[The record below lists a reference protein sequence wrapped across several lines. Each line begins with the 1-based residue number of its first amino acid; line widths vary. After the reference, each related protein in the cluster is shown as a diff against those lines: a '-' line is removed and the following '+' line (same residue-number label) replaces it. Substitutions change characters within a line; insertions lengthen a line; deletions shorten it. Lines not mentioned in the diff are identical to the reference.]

1 MDSTATDFGGVS
13 QRRPTIPGLNLSRCQ
28 RAYFGL
34 PRVCAREILREIR
47 RHMPF
52 RQTIAAKIFGL
63 AIILLLLTI
72 ALAGFLLYEVTR
84 TTQDLTVVANF
95 DVPLTQSLAR
105 LHEFGLRRRL
115 AFERWFGA
123 LNAAEPNREIVA
135 EATENYALFTR
146 KLTDEFS
153 TARRII
159 DAYPENAPG
168 SHTLAEVET
177 LLDQIQPAYK
187 TLNNR
192 QREVLDMQRAGQHD
206 KANEQLNLLND
217 LQGTVQNQR
226 ESVNSKMA
234 AWSDAATKATE
245 QRERRVFWLT
255 IAATTSTVLLGL
267 AVAALITNRLSRP
280 VRSLALAMR
289 DVQEGNLNIQLPVS
303 STDEVGRLTDSF
315 NFFVQELRSKERMK
329 QTFGKYIDPR
339 ILEHVLAQPGAEAAT
354 GGRRD
359 MTVSFA
365 DLVGFTSLSERLTPL
380 VMVTLLNRHF
390 GLQALAVQEHL
401 GVVDK
406 FVGDSIV
413 AFWGPPFVKSEEHAV
428 LACRAAQAQLLALDK
443 LRRELPDITGLRR
456 DAPTVDLC
464 IGICTGEV
472 VVGNIGSENTRSY
485 TVVGDTVNLAA
496 RLERANRVY
505 GTRILVG
512 ESTVQ
517 AIGSEFEIREID
529 TISVKGKTETTRVF
543 EVMSMAGQL
552 SEESVRLRDRYDQAR
567 RMYLGQD
574 WDRAETTFHECLQIR
589 PNDGPSRVLLERI
602 QFLRRNPPGK
612 DWNGVWHLREK

>member
-1 MDSTATDFGGVS
+1 M
-13 QRRPTIPGLNLSRCQ
+13 
-28 RAYFGL
+28 
-34 PRVCAREILREIR
+34 REILREIL

-52 RQTIAAKIFGL
+52 RQTVAAKIFGL

-84 TTQDLTVVANF
+84 TKQDLTVVANF

-123 LNAAEPNREIVA
+123 LNAVEPNREIVA

-153 TARRII
+153 TARSII
-159 DAYPENAPG
+159 DAYPRNGPG
-168 SHTLAEVET
+168 SHTLAEVEA

-234 AWSDAATKATE
+234 AWSGSAAKATE

-280 VRSLALAMR
+280 VRSLAAAMR
-289 DVQEGNLNIQLPVS
+289 DVQGGNLNIELPVS
-303 STDEVGRLTDSF
+303 SRDEVGRLTDSF
-315 NFFVQELRSKERMK
+315 NFFVKELRSKERLK

-339 ILEHVLAQPGAEAAT
+339 ILEHVLAQPGSEAV
-354 GGRRD
+354 GSGRRE
-359 MTVSFA
+359 MTVLFA
-365 DLVGFTSLSERLTPL
+365 DLVGFTGLSERLTPL
-380 VMVTLLNRHF
+380 LMVTLLNRHF
-390 GLQALAVQEHL
+390 GLQALAVQEHH

-406 FVGDSIV
+406 FIGDSIM
-413 AFWGPPFVKSEEHAV
+413 AFWGQPFVKPEEHAI
-428 LACRAAQAQLLALDK
+428 LACRAAQAQLAALDT
-443 LRRELPDITGLRR
+443 LRRELRDITGLRR
-456 DAPTVDLC
+456 DAPVIDLG

-485 TVVGDTVNLAA
+485 TVIGDTANLAA

-505 GTRILVG
+505 GTQILIG
-512 ESTVQ
+512 ESTAR

-529 TISVKGKTETTRVF
+529 TIFVKGKIETTRVF
-543 EVMSMAGQL
+543 ELMSAAGQL
-552 SEESVRLRDRYDQAR
+552 SGELVRLRERYDAAR
-567 RMYLGQD
+567 RSYLAQD
-574 WDRAETTFHECLQIR
+574 WDTAEATFRECLEIR
-589 PNDGPSRVLLERI
+589 PKDGPSRVFLERVEA
-602 QFLRRNPPGK
+602 LRRNPPGK
-612 DWNGVWHLREK
+612 DWNGVWQLVEK

>member
-1 MDSTATDFGGVS
+1 MTVQAFSWVE
-13 QRRPTIPGLNLSRCQ
+13 LSRRQCS
-28 RAYFGL
+28 YFGL
-34 PRVCAREILREIR
+34 PRVCVRDILREIPRCMAFR
-47 RHMPF
+47 R
-52 RQTIAAKIFGL
+52 TIAAKIFGL

-84 TTQDLTVVANF
+84 TKQDLTVVANF

-123 LNAAEPNREIVA
+123 LNAAEPNREVVA
-135 EATENYALFTR
+135 EATENYAVFTR

-159 DAYPENAPG
+159 DAYPQNAPG

-187 TLNNR
+187 TINNR
-192 QREVLDMQRAGQHD
+192 QQEVLDMQRAGQHE
-206 KANEQLNLLND
+206 KANAQLNLLND
-217 LQGTVQNQR
+217 LQGTVQSQR

-234 AWSDAATKATE
+234 AWSHSATKATE

-280 VRSLALAMR
+280 VRSLASAMR
-289 DVQEGNLNIQLPVS
+289 DVQGGNLNIELPVS

-315 NFFVQELRSKERMK
+315 NFFVKELRSKQRLK

-339 ILEHVLAQPGAEAAT
+339 ILEHVLAQPDAEAVAS
-354 GGRRD
+354 GRRE
-359 MTVSFA
+359 MTVLFA
-365 DLVGFTSLSERLTPL
+365 DLVGFTGLSERLTPL
-380 VMVTLLNRHF
+380 LMVTLLNRHF
-390 GLQALAVQEHL
+390 GLQALAVQEHH

-406 FVGDSIV
+406 FIGDSV
-413 AFWGPPFVKSEEHAV
+413 MAFWGQPFVKPEEHAV
-428 LACRAAQAQLLALDK
+428 LACRAAQAQLAALDT
-443 LRRELPDITGLRR
+443 LRRELPNITGLRR
-456 DAPTVDLC
+456 DAPVIDLG

-485 TVVGDTVNLAA
+485 TVIGDTANLAA
-496 RLERANRVY
+496 RLETANRVY
-505 GTRILVG
+505 GTHVLVAD
-512 ESTVQ
+512 STAQ
-517 AIGSEFEIREID
+517 AVASHFEMREID
-529 TISVKGKTETTRVF
+529 TIFVKGKIETTRVF
-543 EVMSMAGQL
+543 ELMSAAGQL
-552 SEESVRLRDRYDQAR
+552 SAELARLRERYDAAR
-567 RMYLGQD
+567 RSYLAQD
-574 WDRAETTFHECLQIR
+574 WDAAEAGFGECLQIQ
-589 PNDGPSRVLLERI
+589 PTDGPSRIFLERV
-602 QFLRRNPPGK
+602 QALRRDPPAK
-612 DWNGVWHLREK
+612 NWNGVWQLVEK

>member
-1 MDSTATDFGGVS
+1 
-13 QRRPTIPGLNLSRCQ
+13 
-28 RAYFGL
+28 
-34 PRVCAREILREIR
+34 
-47 RHMPF
+47 MPF
-52 RQTIAAKIFGL
+52 RQSIAAKIFGL
-63 AIILLLLTI
+63 AIVLLLLTL

-84 TTQDLTVVANF
+84 TKQDLTVVANF

-105 LHEFGLRRRL
+105 LDEFGLRRRL

-159 DAYPENAPG
+159 ESYPRNGPG
-168 SHTLAEVET
+168 SHTLAEVDT

-187 TLNNR
+187 TISNR
-192 QREVLDMQRAGQHD
+192 QREVLDMQLAGQHD

-217 LQGTVQNQR
+217 LQRAVQDQR
-226 ESVNSKMA
+226 ASVNSKMA
-234 AWSDAATKATE
+234 KWSGSATRATE

-255 IAATTSTVLLGL
+255 IAATMSTVLLGL
-267 AVAALITNRLSRP
+267 AVAALVTNRLSRP
-280 VRSLALAMR
+280 VRSLASAMR
-289 DVQEGNLNIQLPVS
+289 DVQGGNLNIQLPVS

-339 ILEHVLAQPGAEAAT
+339 ILEHVLAQPGAETLA
-354 GGRRD
+354 GGRRE
-359 MTVSFA
+359 MTVLFA

-380 VMVTLLNRHF
+380 LMVTLLNRHF
-390 GLQALAVQEHL
+390 GLQALAVQEHK

-413 AFWGPPFVKSEEHAV
+413 AFWGPPFVKTEEHAT
-428 LACRAAQAQLLALDK
+428 LACHAAQAQLLALNT

-456 DAPTVDLC
+456 DAPRIDLC

-485 TVVGDTVNLAA
+485 TVVGDSVNLAA

-505 GTRILVG
+505 GTQILIN
-512 ESTVQ
+512 ESTAQ
-517 AIGSEFEIREID
+517 AIGSQFETREID
-529 TISVKGKTETTRVF
+529 TISVKGKTETTRIF
-543 EVMSMAGQL
+543 EIMSAAGQL
-552 SEESVRLRDRYDQAR
+552 SEGSVRLCERYDQAR
-567 RMYLGQD
+567 RRYLAQD
-574 WDRAETTFHECLQIR
+574 WDLAEKTFRECLQIR
-589 PNDGPSRVLLERI
+589 PNDGPSCVLLERI

-612 DWNGVWHLREK
+612 DWNGVWQLREK

>member
-1 MDSTATDFGGVS
+1 
-13 QRRPTIPGLNLSRCQ
+13 
-28 RAYFGL
+28 
-34 PRVCAREILREIR
+34 
-47 RHMPF
+47 MPF

-84 TTQDLTVVANF
+84 TKQDLTVVANF

-105 LHEFGLRRRL
+105 LDEFGLRRRL

-123 LNAAEPNREIVA
+123 LNASEPNGEIVA

-146 KLTDEFS
+146 KLADEFS

-159 DAYPENAPG
+159 ESYPRNGPG

-187 TLNNR
+187 TISNR
-192 QREVLDMQRAGQHD
+192 QREVLDMQLADQHD
-206 KANEQLNLLND
+206 KANERLNLLND
-217 LQGTVQNQR
+217 LQRAVQDQR
-226 ESVNSKMA
+226 ASINSKMA
-234 AWSDAATKATE
+234 KWSGSATVATE
-245 QRERRVFWLT
+245 QRELRVFWLT
-255 IAATTSTVLLGL
+255 IAATMSTVLLGL
-267 AVAALITNRLSRP
+267 AVAALVTNRLSRP
-280 VRSLALAMR
+280 VQSLASAMR
-289 DVQEGNLNIQLPVS
+289 DVQGGNLNIQLPVN

-339 ILEHVLAQPGAEAAT
+339 ILEHVLAQPGAETLA
-354 GGRRD
+354 GDRRE
-359 MTVSFA
+359 MTVLFA

-380 VMVTLLNRHF
+380 LMVTLLNRHF
-390 GLQALAVQEHL
+390 GLQALAVQEHK

-413 AFWGPPFVKSEEHAV
+413 AFWGPPFVKTEEHAT
-428 LACRAAQAQLLALDK
+428 LACHAAQAQLLALNT

-456 DAPTVDLC
+456 DAPRIDLC

-485 TVVGDTVNLAA
+485 TVVGDSVNLAA

-505 GTRILVG
+505 GTQILIN
-512 ESTVQ
+512 ESTAQ
-517 AIGSEFEIREID
+517 AIGSQFETREID
-529 TISVKGKTETTRVF
+529 TISVKGRDHTDFRANVCSGTTIRRIGP
-543 EVMSMAGQL
+543 VM
-552 SEESVRLRDRYDQAR
+552 
-567 RMYLGQD
+567 
-574 WDRAETTFHECLQIR
+574 
-589 PNDGPSRVLLERI
+589 
-602 QFLRRNPPGK
+602 
-612 DWNGVWHLREK
+612 

>member
-1 MDSTATDFGGVS
+1 
-13 QRRPTIPGLNLSRCQ
+13 
-28 RAYFGL
+28 
-34 PRVCAREILREIR
+34 
-47 RHMPF
+47 MPF

-84 TTQDLTVVANF
+84 TKQDLTIVANF

-123 LNAAEPNREIVA
+123 LNAAEPNGEIVA
-135 EATENYALFTR
+135 EATDNYALFTR

-159 DAYPENAPG
+159 EAYPKNAPG

-187 TLNNR
+187 TINNR
-192 QREVLDMQRAGQHD
+192 QREVLDMQLAGQHE

-234 AWSDAATKATE
+234 AWSDSAAKATE

-280 VRSLALAMR
+280 VRSLATAMR
-289 DVQEGNLNIQLPVS
+289 DVQGGNLNIELPVS

-315 NFFVQELRSKERMK
+315 NFFVKELRSKQRLK

-339 ILEHVLAQPGAEAAT
+339 ILEHVLAQPDAEAVAS
-354 GGRRD
+354 GRRE
-359 MTVSFA
+359 MTVLFA
-365 DLVGFTSLSERLTPL
+365 DLVGFTGLSERLTPL
-380 VMVTLLNRHF
+380 LMVTLLNRHF
-390 GLQALAVQEHL
+390 GLQALAVQEHH

-406 FVGDSIV
+406 FIGDSV
-413 AFWGPPFVKSEEHAV
+413 MAFWGPPFVKPEEHAV
-428 LACRAAQAQLLALDK
+428 LACRAAQAQLAALDT

-456 DAPTVDLC
+456 DAPVIDLG

-485 TVVGDTVNLAA
+485 TVIGDTANLAA
-496 RLERANRVY
+496 RLETANRVY
-505 GTRILVG
+505 GTHILVA
-512 ESTVQ
+512 ESTAQ
-517 AIGSEFEIREID
+517 AVGSQFEMREID
-529 TISVKGKTETTRVF
+529 TIFVKGKIETTRVF
-543 EVMSMAGQL
+543 ELMSAAGQL
-552 SEESVRLRDRYDQAR
+552 PEELVRLRERYDAAR
-567 RMYLGQD
+567 RSYLAQD
-574 WDRAETTFHECLQIR
+574 WDTAEATFRECLQIR
-589 PNDGPSRVLLERI
+589 PNDGPSRVFLERV
-602 QFLRRNPPGK
+602 QALRRNPPGK
-612 DWNGVWHLREK
+612 NWNGVWQLVEK

>member
-1 MDSTATDFGGVS
+1 MWV
-13 QRRPTIPGLNLSRCQ
+13 
-28 RAYFGL
+28 
-34 PRVCAREILREIR
+34 REILREIL

-84 TTQDLTVVANF
+84 TKQDLTVVANF

-159 DAYPENAPG
+159 DAYPRNGPG

-187 TLNNR
+187 TINNR

-234 AWSDAATKATE
+234 AWSGSAAKATE

-280 VRSLALAMR
+280 VRSLANAMR
-289 DVQEGNLNIQLPVS
+289 DVQGGNLNIELPVS
-303 STDEVGRLTDSF
+303 SSDEVGRLTDSF
-315 NFFVQELRSKERMK
+315 NFFVKELRSKERLK

-339 ILEHVLAQPGAEAAT
+339 ILEHVLAQPGAEAVAS
-354 GGRRD
+354 GRRE
-359 MTVSFA
+359 MTVLFA
-365 DLVGFTSLSERLTPL
+365 DLVGFTGLSERLTPL
-380 VMVTLLNRHF
+380 LMVTLLNRHF
-390 GLQALAVQEHL
+390 GLQALAVQEHH

-406 FVGDSIV
+406 FIGDSIM
-413 AFWGPPFVKSEEHAV
+413 AFWGQPFVKPEEHAV
-428 LACRAAQAQLLALDK
+428 LACRAAQAQLAALDT

-456 DAPTVDLC
+456 DAPVIDLG

-485 TVVGDTVNLAA
+485 TVIGDTANLAA

-505 GTRILVG
+505 GTKILIG
-512 ESTVQ
+512 ETTAR
-517 AIGSEFEIREID
+517 AIGSGFEIREID
-529 TISVKGKTETTRVF
+529 TIFVKGKIETTRVF
-543 EVMSMAGQL
+543 ELMSAAGQL
-552 SEESVRLRDRYDQAR
+552 SGEIVRLRERYDAAR
-567 RMYLGQD
+567 RSYLAQD
-574 WDRAETTFHECLQIR
+574 WDTAEATFRECLEIR
-589 PNDGPSRVLLERI
+589 PKDGPSRVFLERV
-602 QFLRRNPPGK
+602 QALRRNPPGK
-612 DWNGVWHLREK
+612 DWNGVWQLVEK

>member
-1 MDSTATDFGGVS
+1 M
-13 QRRPTIPGLNLSRCQ
+13 R
-28 RAYFGL
+28 
-34 PRVCAREILREIR
+34 
-47 RHMPF
+47 F

-72 ALAGFLLYEVTR
+72 ALACFLLYEVTR
-84 TTQDLTVVANF
+84 TTEDLTVVANF

-105 LHEFGLRRRL
+105 LDEFGLRRRL

-135 EATENYALFTR
+135 EATENYTLFTR

-153 TARRII
+153 ATRHII
-159 DAYPENAPG
+159 KAYPEKAPG

-177 LLDQIQPAYK
+177 LLDQIEPAYQIV
-187 TLNNR
+187 NNR
-192 QREVLDMQRAGQHD
+192 QREVLDLQLAGQHD
-206 KANEQLNLLND
+206 MANARLNLLND
-217 LQGTVQNQR
+217 LQGTIQDQR
-226 ESVNSKMA
+226 ALVKSKMA
-234 AWSDAATKATE
+234 AWSSSATKSTE
-245 QRERRVFWLT
+245 ERERRVFWLT

-267 AVAALITNRLSRP
+267 AVAALVSNRLSRP
-280 VRSLALAMR
+280 MRSLASAMR
-289 DVQEGNLNIQLPVS
+289 DVQGGNLNIQLPVN

-339 ILEHVLAQPGAEAAT
+339 ILEQVLAESGEAAVAS
-354 GGRRD
+354 GRRE
-359 MTVSFA
+359 MTVLFA
-365 DLVGFTSLSERLTPL
+365 DLVGFTGLSERLTGL

-390 GLQALAVQEHL
+390 GLQALAVQEHK

-413 AFWGPPFVKSEEHAV
+413 AFWGSPFVKTDEHAM
-428 LACRAAQAQLLALDK
+428 LACRAAQAQLTALDT

-456 DAPTVDLC
+456 DAPHIDLC

-485 TVVGDTVNLAA
+485 TVVGDSVNLAA
-496 RLERANRVY
+496 RLETANRVY
-505 GTRILVG
+505 GTQILIN
-512 ESTVQ
+512 ETTAQ
-517 AIGSEFEIREID
+517 AIASQFEMREVD
-529 TISVKGKTETTRVF
+529 TISVKGKTETTRIF
-543 EVMSMAGQL
+543 ELMSAAGQL
-552 SEESVRLRDRYDQAR
+552 SEESVRLHERYDIAR
-567 RMYLGQD
+567 KSYLAQD
-574 WDRAETTFHECLQIR
+574 WDTAEKAFRECLQIR

-602 QFLRRNPPGK
+602 KFLRRNPPGK
-612 DWNGVWHLREK
+612 DWNGVWQLREK

>member
-1 MDSTATDFGGVS
+1 
-13 QRRPTIPGLNLSRCQ
+13 
-28 RAYFGL
+28 
-34 PRVCAREILREIR
+34 
-47 RHMPF
+47 MPF

-84 TTQDLTVVANF
+84 TKQDLTIVANF

-123 LNAAEPNREIVA
+123 LNATEPNGEIVA
-135 EATENYALFTR
+135 EATDNYALFTR

-159 DAYPENAPG
+159 EAYPKNAPG

-187 TLNNR
+187 TINNR
-192 QREVLDMQRAGQHD
+192 QREVLDMQLAGQHE

-234 AWSDAATKATE
+234 AWSDSAAKATE

-280 VRSLALAMR
+280 VRSLATAMR
-289 DVQEGNLNIQLPVS
+289 DVQGGNLNIELPVS

-315 NFFVQELRSKERMK
+315 NFFVKELRSKQRLK

-339 ILEHVLAQPGAEAAT
+339 ILEHVLAQPDAEAVA
-354 GGRRD
+354 GGRRE
-359 MTVSFA
+359 MTVLFA
-365 DLVGFTSLSERLTPL
+365 DLVGFTGLSERLTPL
-380 VMVTLLNRHF
+380 LMVTLLNRHF
-390 GLQALAVQEHL
+390 GLQALAVQEHH

-406 FVGDSIV
+406 FIGDSV
-413 AFWGPPFVKSEEHAV
+413 MAFWGPPFVKPEEHAV
-428 LACRAAQAQLLALDK
+428 LACRAAQAQLAALDT

-456 DAPTVDLC
+456 DAPVIDLG

-485 TVVGDTVNLAA
+485 TVIGDTANLAA
-496 RLERANRVY
+496 RLETANRVY
-505 GTRILVG
+505 GTHILVA
-512 ESTVQ
+512 ESTAQ
-517 AIGSEFEIREID
+517 AVGSQFEMREID
-529 TISVKGKTETTRVF
+529 TIFVKGKIETTRVF
-543 EVMSMAGQL
+543 ELMSAAGQL
-552 SEESVRLRDRYDQAR
+552 PEELVRLRERYDAAR
-567 RMYLGQD
+567 RSYLAQD
-574 WDRAETTFHECLQIR
+574 WDTAEATFRECLQIR
-589 PNDGPSRVLLERI
+589 PNDGPSRVFLDRV
-602 QFLRRNPPGK
+602 QVLRRDPPGK
-612 DWNGVWHLREK
+612 NWNGVWQLVEK

>member
-1 MDSTATDFGGVS
+1 MWV
-13 QRRPTIPGLNLSRCQ
+13 
-28 RAYFGL
+28 
-34 PRVCAREILREIR
+34 REILREIR

-72 ALAGFLLYEVTR
+72 ALARFLLYEVTR
-84 TTQDLTVVANF
+84 TKQDLTVVANF

-159 DAYPENAPG
+159 DAYPKNAPG

-187 TLNNR
+187 TINNR
-192 QREVLDMQRAGQHD
+192 QREVLDMQRSGQHD

-234 AWSDAATKATE
+234 AWSGSAAKATE

-280 VRSLALAMR
+280 VRSLANAMR
-289 DVQEGNLNIQLPVS
+289 DVQGGNLNIELPVS
-303 STDEVGRLTDSF
+303 SRDEVGRLTDSF
-315 NFFVQELRSKERMK
+315 NFFVKELRSKERLK

-339 ILEHVLAQPGAEAAT
+339 ILEHVLAQPGSEAV
-354 GGRRD
+354 GSGRRE
-359 MTVSFA
+359 MTVLFA
-365 DLVGFTSLSERLTPL
+365 DLVGFTGLSERLTPL
-380 VMVTLLNRHF
+380 LMVTLLNRHF
-390 GLQALAVQEHL
+390 GLQALAVQEHH

-406 FVGDSIV
+406 FIGDSV
-413 AFWGPPFVKSEEHAV
+413 MAFWGQPFVKPEEHAI
-428 LACRAAQAQLLALDK
+428 LACRAAQAQLAALDT

-456 DAPTVDLC
+456 DAPVIDLG

-485 TVVGDTVNLAA
+485 TVIGDTANLAA

-505 GTRILVG
+505 ATQILLG
-512 ESTVQ
+512 ESTAR
-517 AIGSEFEIREID
+517 AIGSRFEMREID
-529 TISVKGKTETTRVF
+529 TIFVKGKIETTRVF
-543 EVMSMAGQL
+543 ELMSAAGQL
-552 SEESVRLRDRYDQAR
+552 SGELVRLRERYDAAR
-567 RMYLGQD
+567 RSYLAQD
-574 WDRAETTFHECLQIR
+574 WDTAEATFRECLEIR
-589 PNDGPSRVLLERI
+589 PKDGPSRVFLERV
-602 QFLRRNPPGK
+602 QALRRNPPGK
-612 DWNGVWHLREK
+612 DWNGVWQLVEK

>member
-1 MDSTATDFGGVS
+1 M
-13 QRRPTIPGLNLSRCQ
+13 R
-28 RAYFGL
+28 
-34 PRVCAREILREIR
+34 
-47 RHMPF
+47 F

-72 ALAGFLLYEVTR
+72 ALACFLLYEVTR
-84 TTQDLTVVANF
+84 TTEDLTVVANF

-105 LHEFGLRRRL
+105 LDEFGLRRRL

-135 EATENYALFTR
+135 EATENYTLFTR

-153 TARRII
+153 ATRHII
-159 DAYPENAPG
+159 KAYPENAPG

-177 LLDQIQPAYK
+177 LLDQIEPAYQIV
-187 TLNNR
+187 NNR
-192 QREVLDMQRAGQHD
+192 QREVLDLQLAGQHD
-206 KANEQLNLLND
+206 MANARLNLLND
-217 LQGTVQNQR
+217 LQGTVQDQR
-226 ESVNSKMA
+226 ALVKSKMA
-234 AWSDAATKATE
+234 AWSSSATKGTE
-245 QRERRVFWLT
+245 ERERRVFWLT

-267 AVAALITNRLSRP
+267 AVAALVSNRLSRP
-280 VRSLALAMR
+280 MRSLASAMR
-289 DVQEGNLNIQLPVS
+289 DVQGGNLNIQLPVN

-339 ILEHVLAQPGAEAAT
+339 ILEQVLAESGEEAIAS
-354 GGRRD
+354 GRRE
-359 MTVSFA
+359 MTVLFA
-365 DLVGFTSLSERLTPL
+365 DLVGFTGLSERLTGL

-390 GLQALAVQEHL
+390 GLQALAVQEHK

-413 AFWGPPFVKSEEHAV
+413 AFWGSPFVKTEEHAM
-428 LACRAAQAQLLALDK
+428 LACHAAQAQLTALDT

-456 DAPTVDLC
+456 DAPHVDLC

-485 TVVGDTVNLAA
+485 TVVGDSVNLAA
-496 RLERANRVY
+496 RLETANRVY
-505 GTRILVG
+505 GTHILIN
-512 ESTVQ
+512 ETTAQ
-517 AIGSEFEIREID
+517 AIASQFEMREVD
-529 TISVKGKTETTRVF
+529 TISVKGKTETTRIF
-543 EVMSMAGQL
+543 ELMSAAGQL
-552 SEESVRLRDRYDQAR
+552 SEESVRLHEQYDIAR
-567 RMYLGQD
+567 KSYLAQD
-574 WDRAETTFHECLQIR
+574 WDTAEKAFRECLQIR

-602 QFLRRNPPGK
+602 QFLRRNPRRGRIGMAFGTSEKNRNALQPRG
-612 DWNGVWHLREK
+612 GLRLRLRLLFRRGRDGLVIPMRQ

>member
-1 MDSTATDFGGVS
+1 
-13 QRRPTIPGLNLSRCQ
+13 
-28 RAYFGL
+28 
-34 PRVCAREILREIR
+34 
-47 RHMPF
+47 MPF

-84 TTQDLTVVANF
+84 TTEDLTVVANF

-105 LHEFGLRRRL
+105 LDEFGLRRRL

-123 LNAAEPNREIVA
+123 LNAAEPNAEIVA
-135 EATENYALFTR
+135 EATENYTLFTG

-153 TARRII
+153 TARRVIEG
-159 DAYPENAPG
+159 YPTNAPG

-177 LLDQIQPAYK
+177 LLNQIEPAYQII
-187 TLNNR
+187 NNR
-192 QREVLDMQRAGQHD
+192 QHELLELQRSGQHD
-206 KANEQLNLLND
+206 KANSRLNLLND
-217 LQGTVQNQR
+217 VQRTVQEQR
-226 ESVNSKMA
+226 ATMKSKMA
-234 AWSDAATKATE
+234 AWSRAATKQTE

-280 VRSLALAMR
+280 VRSLASAMR
-289 DVQEGNLNIQLPVS
+289 DVQGGNLNIELPVS

-315 NFFVQELRSKERMK
+315 NFFVKELRSKEHMK

-339 ILEHVLAQPGAEAAT
+339 ILEQVLADRGEEAIAS
-354 GGRRD
+354 GRRE
-359 MTVSFA
+359 MSVLFA
-365 DLVGFTSLSERLTPL
+365 DLVGFTGLSERLAPL
-380 VMVTLLNRHF
+380 LLVKLLNRHF
-390 GLQALAVQEHL
+390 GLQARAIQEHR
-401 GVVDK
+401 GIVDK

-413 AFWGPPFVKSEEHAV
+413 AFWGPPFVKSEDHAI
-428 LACRAAQAQLLALDK
+428 LACRAANAELVALDN
-443 LRRELPDITGLRR
+443 LRRELPDLTGLRR
-456 DAPTVDLC
+456 DAPAVDLC

-485 TVVGDTVNLAA
+485 TVVGDCVNVAA

-505 GTRILVG
+505 GTRILIN
-512 ESTVQ
+512 ESTAQ
-517 AIGSEFEIREID
+517 AIGSEFEMREVD
-529 TISVKGKTETTRVF
+529 TISVKGKTETTRIF
-543 EVMSMAGQL
+543 ELMSLRGQL
-552 SEESVRLRDRYDQAR
+552 SEESVRLRECYERAR
-567 RMYLGQD
+567 RSYLAQN
-574 WDRAETTFHECLQIR
+574 WDGAETVFRECLKIR
-589 PNDGPSRVLLERI
+589 ADDGPSSVLLERL

>member
-1 MDSTATDFGGVS
+1 
-13 QRRPTIPGLNLSRCQ
+13 
-28 RAYFGL
+28 
-34 PRVCAREILREIR
+34 
-47 RHMPF
+47 MPF

-84 TTQDLTVVANF
+84 TKQDLTVVANF

-159 DAYPENAPG
+159 DAYPKNGPG
-168 SHTLAEVET
+168 SQTLAEVET

-187 TLNNR
+187 TINNR

-206 KANEQLNLLND
+206 KANDQLNLLND
-217 LQGTVQNQR
+217 LQSTVQNQR
-226 ESVNSKMA
+226 ESVNLKMA
-234 AWSDAATKATE
+234 AWSGSAAKATE

-280 VRSLALAMR
+280 VRSLASAMR
-289 DVQEGNLNIQLPVS
+289 DVQRGNLNIELPVS

-315 NFFVQELRSKERMK
+315 NFLVKELRSKQRLK

-339 ILEHVLAQPGAEAAT
+339 ILEHVLAQPDAEAVAS
-354 GGRRD
+354 GRRE
-359 MTVSFA
+359 MTVLFA
-365 DLVGFTSLSERLTPL
+365 DLVGFTGLSERLTPL
-380 VMVTLLNRHF
+380 LMVTLLNRHF
-390 GLQALAVQEHL
+390 GLQALAVQEHH

-406 FVGDSIV
+406 FIGDSLM
-413 AFWGPPFVKSEEHAV
+413 AFWGQPFVKPEEHAV
-428 LACRAAQAQLLALDK
+428 LACRAAQAQLAALNT
-443 LRRELPDITGLRR
+443 LHRELPDITGLRR
-456 DAPTVDLC
+456 DAPVIDLG

-485 TVVGDTVNLAA
+485 TVIGDTANLAA
-496 RLERANRVY
+496 RLETANRVY
-505 GTRILVG
+505 GTHVLVA
-512 ESTVQ
+512 ESTAQ
-517 AIGSEFEIREID
+517 AVGSQFEMREID
-529 TISVKGKTETTRVF
+529 TIFVKGKIETTRVF
-543 EVMSMAGQL
+543 ELMSAGGQL
-552 SEESVRLRDRYDQAR
+552 SEELVRLREHYDAAR
-567 RMYLGQD
+567 RSYLAQD
-574 WDRAETTFHECLQIR
+574 WDTAKATFRECLQIR
-589 PNDGPSRVLLERI
+589 PNDGPSRVFLERVQI
-602 QFLRRNPPGK
+602 LRRDPPGK
-612 DWNGVWHLREK
+612 NWNGVWQLVEK

>member
-1 MDSTATDFGGVS
+1 M
-13 QRRPTIPGLNLSRCQ
+13 
-28 RAYFGL
+28 
-34 PRVCAREILREIR
+34 RVREILREIR
-47 RHMPF
+47 RHMRF

-72 ALAGFLLYEVTR
+72 ALACFLLYEVTR
-84 TTQDLTVVANF
+84 TTEDLTVVANF

-105 LHEFGLRRRL
+105 LDEFGLRRRL

-135 EATENYALFTR
+135 EATENYTLFTR

-153 TARRII
+153 ATRHII
-159 DAYPENAPG
+159 KAYPENAPG

-177 LLDQIQPAYK
+177 LLDQIEPAYQIV
-187 TLNNR
+187 NNR
-192 QREVLDMQRAGQHD
+192 QREVLDLQLAGQHD
-206 KANEQLNLLND
+206 MANARLNLLND
-217 LQGTVQNQR
+217 LQGTIQDQR
-226 ESVNSKMA
+226 ALVKSKMA
-234 AWSDAATKATE
+234 AWSSSATKSTE
-245 QRERRVFWLT
+245 ERERRVFWLT

-267 AVAALITNRLSRP
+267 AVAALVSNRLSRP
-280 VRSLALAMR
+280 MRSLASAMR
-289 DVQEGNLNIQLPVS
+289 DVQGGNLNIQLAVN

-339 ILEHVLAQPGAEAAT
+339 ILEQVLAESGEGAIAS
-354 GGRRD
+354 GRRE
-359 MTVSFA
+359 MTVLFA
-365 DLVGFTSLSERLTPL
+365 DLVGFTGLSERLTGL

-390 GLQALAVQEHL
+390 GLQALAVQEHK

-413 AFWGPPFVKSEEHAV
+413 AFWGSPFVKTDEHAM
-428 LACRAAQAQLLALDK
+428 LACRAAQAQLTALDT

-456 DAPTVDLC
+456 DAPHIDLC

-485 TVVGDTVNLAA
+485 TVVGDSVNLAA
-496 RLERANRVY
+496 RLETANRVY
-505 GTRILVG
+505 GTQILIN
-512 ESTVQ
+512 ETTAQ
-517 AIGSEFEIREID
+517 AIASQFEMREVD
-529 TISVKGKTETTRVF
+529 TISVKGKTETTRIF
-543 EVMSMAGQL
+543 ELMSAAGQL
-552 SEESVRLRDRYDQAR
+552 SEESVRLHERYDIAR
-567 RMYLGQD
+567 KSYLAQD
-574 WDRAETTFHECLQIR
+574 WDTAEKAFRECLQIR
-589 PNDGPSRVLLERI
+589 PNDGPSRVLLQRI

>member
-1 MDSTATDFGGVS
+1 
-13 QRRPTIPGLNLSRCQ
+13 
-28 RAYFGL
+28 
-34 PRVCAREILREIR
+34 
-47 RHMPF
+47 MPF

-84 TTQDLTVVANF
+84 TKQDLTVVANF

-123 LNAAEPNREIVA
+123 LNASEPNREIVA

-146 KLTDEFS
+146 KLTDEF
-153 TARRII
+153 TNARRII
-159 DAYPENAPG
+159 SAYPKHAPG

-177 LLDQIQPAYK
+177 LLDQIEPAYQII
-187 TLNNR
+187 NNR

-206 KANEQLNLLND
+206 KANQQLNLLND
-217 LQGTVQNQR
+217 LQSTVQNER
-226 ESVNSKMA
+226 ETVNSKMA
-234 AWSDAATKATE
+234 AWSGSAAKATE

-255 IAATTSTVLLGL
+255 IAATISTVLLGL

-280 VRSLALAMR
+280 VRSLASAMR
-289 DVQEGNLNIQLPVS
+289 DVQQGNLNIELPVG

-315 NFFVQELRSKERMK
+315 NFFVKELRSKERMK

-339 ILEHVLAQPGAEAAT
+339 ILEHVLAQPGAEAIAS
-354 GGRRD
+354 GRRD
-359 MTVSFA
+359 MTVLFA
-365 DLVGFTSLSERLTPL
+365 DLVGFTSLSERLSPL
-380 VMVTLLNRHF
+380 LMVTLLNRHF
-390 GLQALAVQEHL
+390 GLQALAVQEHH

-413 AFWGPPFVKSEEHAV
+413 AFWGPPFVKTEEHAM
-428 LACRAAQAQLLALDK
+428 LACCAAQAQLSALDN

-456 DAPTVDLC
+456 DAPAIDVC

-485 TVVGDTVNLAA
+485 TVIGDTVNLAA

-505 GTRILVG
+505 GTHILVS
-512 ESTVQ
+512 ESTAQ
-517 AIGSEFEIREID
+517 AIASQFEMREID
-529 TISVKGKTETTRVF
+529 SIFVKGKTETTRVF
-543 EVMSMAGQL
+543 ELMSAAGKL
-552 SEESVRLRDRYDQAR
+552 SEELEQLRECYEAAR
-567 RMYLGQD
+567 QSYLAQD
-574 WDRAETTFHECLQIR
+574 WDMAEATFGQCLKIR
-589 PNDGPSRVLLERI
+589 PNDGPSRVFLERV
-602 QFLRRNPPGK
+602 QVLRRNPPGK
-612 DWNGVWHLREK
+612 DWHGVWNLLEK

>member
-1 MDSTATDFGGVS
+1 M
-13 QRRPTIPGLNLSRCQ
+13 
-28 RAYFGL
+28 
-34 PRVCAREILREIR
+34 REILREIL

-84 TTQDLTVVANF
+84 TKQDLTVVANF

-135 EATENYALFTR
+135 EATENYALFAR

-159 DAYPENAPG
+159 DAYPKNGPG
-168 SHTLAEVET
+168 THTLAEVET

-187 TLNNR
+187 TINNR
-192 QREVLDMQRAGQHD
+192 QHEVLEMQLAGQHD
-206 KANEQLNLLND
+206 KANQQLNLLND
-217 LQGTVQNQR
+217 LQSTVQNQR

-234 AWSDAATKATE
+234 AWSGSAAKATE

-280 VRSLALAMR
+280 VRSLASAMR
-289 DVQEGNLNIQLPVS
+289 DVQAGNLNIELPVS
-303 STDEVGRLTDSF
+303 SSDEVGRLTDSF
-315 NFFVQELRSKERMK
+315 NFFVKELRSKERLK

-339 ILEHVLAQPGAEAAT
+339 ILEHVLAQPGSEAV
-354 GGRRD
+354 GSGRRE
-359 MTVSFA
+359 MTVLFA
-365 DLVGFTSLSERLTPL
+365 DLVGFTGLSERLTPL
-380 VMVTLLNRHF
+380 LMVTLLNRHF
-390 GLQALAVQEHL
+390 GLQALAVQEHH

-406 FVGDSIV
+406 FIGDSV
-413 AFWGPPFVKSEEHAV
+413 MAFWGQPFVKPEEHAV
-428 LACRAAQAQLLALDK
+428 LACRAAQAQLAALDT

-456 DAPTVDLC
+456 DAPVIDLG

-485 TVVGDTVNLAA
+485 TVIGDTANLAA

-505 GTRILVG
+505 GTQILIG
-512 ESTVQ
+512 ESTAR

-529 TISVKGKTETTRVF
+529 TIFVKGKMETTRVF
-543 EVMSMAGQL
+543 ELMSAAGQL
-552 SEESVRLRDRYDQAR
+552 SGELVRLRERYDAAR
-567 RMYLGQD
+567 RSYLAQD
-574 WDRAETTFHECLQIR
+574 WDTAEATFRECLEIR
-589 PNDGPSRVLLERI
+589 PKDGPSRVFLERV
-602 QFLRRNPPGK
+602 QALRRNPPAK
-612 DWNGVWHLREK
+612 DWNGVWQLVEK